1 MKETEQETKVETQ
14 EEDQKDDKQE
24 EQASAANLPKTQEE
38 LDALI
43 EGRIKREHRK
53 WSRQQAQQSQDT
65 APQPAAPQ
73 ETPASDAY
81 QKELM
86 EAKAQIEAFKSGVR
100 SDAVEDA
107 VYLAVREVEKSGDE
121 VDEDTIRE
129 ALKNVLKRHPS
140 WKNTE
145 KQKTGI
151 KVGADAEGSEG
162 NSKKASVVSG
172 KVIF

>member
-1 MKETEQETKVETQ
+1 MKEMEQETNVQTQ
-14 EEDQKDDKQE
+14 EEEQKDDKRE
-24 EQASAANLPKTQEE
+24 EQDSASNLPKTQEE

-53 WSRQQAQQSQDT
+53 WNKQVQQPQDAPVQPT
-65 APQPAAPQ
+65 APQEAPAN
-73 ETPASDAY
+73 DAY

-100 SDAVEDA
+100 TDAVEDA

-129 ALKNVLKRHPS
+129 ALKAVLKRHPS

-145 KQKTGI
+145 KQKTAI

-162 NSKKASVVSG
+162 NPKKNPAISG

>member
-1 MKETEQETKVETQ
+1 MKEMEQETKVETQ

-65 APQPAAPQ
+65 APQ

>member
-1 MKETEQETKVETQ
+1 
-14 EEDQKDDKQE
+14 
-24 EQASAANLPKTQEE
+24 
-38 LDALI
+38 
-43 EGRIKREHRK
+43 
-53 WSRQQAQQSQDT
+53 
-65 APQPAAPQ
+65 
-73 ETPASDAY
+73 
-81 QKELM
+81 M

-145 KQKTGI
+145 KQKR
-151 KVGADAEGSEG
+151 GSKSEQTR
-162 NSKKASVVSG
+162 KARKEIPRKLPWSPG
-172 KVIF
+172 K

>member
-1 MKETEQETKVETQ
+1 MKEMEQETKVETQ

-24 EQASAANLPKTQEE
+24 EQTSAANLPKTQEE

-65 APQPAAPQ
+65 APPPTVPQ

-86 EAKAQIEAFKSGVR
+86 EAKAQIEAFKNGLTLWRTLYIWLFGKLRKAVTRWTKIR
-100 SDAVEDA
+100 S
-107 VYLAVREVEKSGDE
+107 EK
-121 VDEDTIRE
+121 R
-129 ALKNVLKRHPS
+129 LRPY
-140 WKNTE
+140 
-145 KQKTGI
+145 
-151 KVGADAEGSEG
+151 
-162 NSKKASVVSG
+162 
-172 KVIF
+172 

>member
-1 MKETEQETKVETQ
+1 MKEMEQETKVETQ
-14 EEDQKDDKQE
+14 EEDQKDDK
-24 EQASAANLPKTQEE
+24 QEE

-65 APQPAAPQ
+65 APPPTVPQ

-86 EAKAQIEAFKSGVR
+86 EAKAQIEAFKNGVR

-121 VDEDTIRE
+121 VDDPRS
-129 ALKNVLKRHPS
+129 A
-140 WKNTE
+140 
-145 KQKTGI
+145 
-151 KVGADAEGSEG
+151 
-162 NSKKASVVSG
+162 
-172 KVIF
+172 